1 MKTGI
6 YIRVSTRDQEL
17 EGQEQV
23 LSEYCK
29 NMGYPIF
36 GIYRDKES
44 GGTSNRP
51 AFKKLFEDAAMH
63 KFDLVLFWA
72 MVENPLKLTT

>member
-1 MKTGI
+1 
-6 YIRVSTRDQEL
+6 
-17 EGQEQV
+17 
-23 LSEYCK
+23 
-29 NMGYPIF
+29 MGYPIF